1 MMGKGV
7 EDWERV
13 ASPFKD
19 GLFSGLS
26 ESKTVGQRSFG
37 SVKDV
42 DLRRQDPEEMIFGA
56 VTM

>member
-1 MMGKGV
+1 M

-13 ASPFKD
+13 ASPFRMFF
-19 GLFSGLS
+19 FSGLS

-56 VTM
+56 VIM